1 MLKNHIRK
9 VILETKE
16 KKEKLLIEQNLVNK
30 RILMIFE
37 SENNIK
43 NFKSLSKSKK
53 EKIAYKL
60 ISEIN
65 YLKETNLLNED
76 LKDFLGKMF
85 GDNFTNVLDTVINP
99 MVESLMK
106 SLELSGYFKD
116 SMISYLSSDP
126 TKFSQALRSCDELSK
141 LVADSISDA
150 LDKRIQQQT
159 GFDSQ
164 ESKFING
171 ALSDAIKEPRFSENL
186 ENRINSVVCDLFDT
200 INDKAKKVYEKLK
213 PSVEELGGILTP

>member
-16 KKEKLLIEQNLVNK
+16 KKEKLLIEQNLVEK

-43 NFKSLSKSKK
+43 NFESLSESKK

>member
-141 LVADSISDA
+141 LVADSLSDA

>member
-16 KKEKLLIEQNLVNK
+16 KKEKLFIEQNLFNK

-43 NFKSLSKSKK
+43 NFDSLSKSKK

-141 LVADSISDA
+141 LVADSLSDA

>member
-16 KKEKLLIEQNLVNK
+16 QKEKLLIEQNLVEK

-43 NFKSLSKSKK
+43 NFESLSEPKK

-85 GDNFTNVLDTVINP
+85 GDNFTNVLNTVINP

-141 LVADSISDA
+141 LVADSLSDA

>member
-141 LVADSISDA
+141 LVADSLSDS

>member
-126 TKFSQALRSCDELSK
+126 TKFSQALRSCNELSK

>member
-16 KKEKLLIEQNLVNK
+16 QKEKLLIEQNLVEK

-43 NFKSLSKSKK
+43 NFESLSEPKK

-85 GDNFTNVLDTVINP
+85 GDNFTNVLNTVINP

-141 LVADSISDA
+141 LVADSLSDA

-171 ALSDAIKEPRFSENL
+171 ALSDVIKEPRFSENL